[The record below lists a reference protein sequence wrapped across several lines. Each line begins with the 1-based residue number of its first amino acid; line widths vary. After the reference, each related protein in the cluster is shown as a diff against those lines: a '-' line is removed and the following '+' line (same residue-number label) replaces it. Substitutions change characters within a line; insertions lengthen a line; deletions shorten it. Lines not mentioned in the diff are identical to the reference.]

1 MAPESTESTAGVHG
15 FRGSSGV
22 GWKGRESSLQ
32 STRPEIP
39 GRTKKRLSPARA
51 PRTPPT
57 WRQLLPTAGSLRGY
71 LTACS
76 PSSIRRRVTPPPLD
90 QPWGE
95 TLIGQSYE
103 ARGPEPRPQRPHLV
117 VVGRSAYGGGFGQV
131 AFTEL
136 QISRPTSDRSGVG
149 FSRLVSPP
157 HHTVLGG
164 QHGGTC
170 NRRLT

>member
-57 WRQLLPTAGSLRGY
+57 WRQLLPTAGSLPGY

-149 FSRLVSPP
+149 FSRLAAP
-157 HHTVLGG
+157 HTPRCSEVNTEAHAIGV
-164 QHGGTC
+164 
-170 NRRLT
+170 